1 MKRILFLALVL
12 LGTVSLSAKNV
23 SVTVVPATATIMQK
37 GKVIQPVTP
46 GVYSLN
52 VTLGELVFVAQADGY
67 DSEQFIINLKSPS
80 TMQVRLKPNRK
91 QVSLSSDPNTATI
104 YVDGREMGKGTVDFS
119 INKHESKTVKIEQDG
134 YDTYIKQI
142 GFNDQSDIKMSYNV
156 SLEQNRREINVLLDN
171 VPAAVFLVDGAEI
184 AKGTNR
190 AKFDVHKGKDVK
202 LTIRAEGYHE
212 LEKNISF
219 YHTESLYN
227 LTSELK
233 EDEMFTLSI
242 PGADIA
248 NKDIIIH
255 VKKNMTREDAIHNLS
270 YYLDELFEGL
280 GLSERDNIT
289 GYYSTIWIVNT
300 FGNRSV
306 RTKATL
312 KEMPTS
318 GDGELKFKL
327 KIRSEFAEKA
337 NPTDQDYKVW
347 NRVLRAFKDV
357 PEKLANHVQ

>member
-104 YVDGREMGKGTVDFS
+104 YVDGRELGKGTVDFS

-233 EDEMFTLSI
+233 EDEMFKQSI

-255 VKKNMTREDAIHNLS
+255 VNKNMTRDDAIQNLS
-270 YYLDELFEGL
+270 YYLDDAFGELT
-280 GLSERDNIT
+280 ERDNIT
-289 GYYSTIWIVNT
+289 GYYCTIWVVKP

-306 RTKATL
+306 RTRASI
-312 KEMPTS
+312 KEIPNS

-327 KIRSEFAEKA
+327 KIRSEITDKA
-337 NPTDQDYKVW
+337 DPSDQDYREW
-347 NRVLRAFKDV
+347 NRVLRIFKDV
-357 PEKLANHVQ
+357 PELLANHVQ

>member
-1 MKRILFLALVL
+1 MKRILLLLSVL
-12 LGTVSLSAKNV
+12 LVTVTMFAKNV
-23 SVTVVPATATIMQK
+23 SVTVYPATATVMQK

-52 VTLGELVFVAQADGY
+52 VSIVDLVFVAQADGY
-67 DSEQFIINLKSPS
+67 DAQQFIINLKSPA
-80 TMQVRLKPNRK
+80 TMQVHLKPNRK
-91 QVSLSSDPNTATI
+91 QVSVSSDPNTATI

-142 GFNDQSDIKMSYNV
+142 GFNDQSDINMSYNV
-156 SLEQNRREINVLLDN
+156 SLEQNRREINVLVDI
-171 VPAAVFLVDGAEI
+171 PAAQFLVDGIEI
-184 AKGTNR
+184 AKGANS

-212 LEKNISF
+212 FEKNISF
-219 YHTESLYN
+219 YHTESVYN
-227 LTSELK
+227 LTKELK
-233 EDEMFTLSI
+233 EDEMFKQSI

-255 VKKNMTREDAIHNLS
+255 VNKNMTREDAIHNLS
-270 YYLDELFEGL
+270 YYLDEAFE

-289 GYYSTIWIVNT
+289 GYYSTIWVVKP

-312 KEMPTS
+312 KEIPTS

-327 KIRSEFAEKA
+327 KIRSEIAKKA
-337 NPTDQDYKVW
+337 DPTDQDYEEW
-347 NRVLRAFKDV
+347 NRVLRDFKDV
-357 PEKLANHVQ
+357 PEVLANHVQ

>member
-1 MKRILFLALVL
+1 MKRIVFLALVL

-91 QVSLSSDPNTATI
+91 QVSVSSEPNTATI
-104 YVDGREMGKGTVDFS
+104 FVDGREMGKGVANFT
-119 INKHESKTVKIEQDG
+119 INKFETKTVKVEQDG
-134 YDTYIKQI
+134 YDTYITQI
-142 GFNDQSDIKMSYNV
+142 GFNDQSDINMSYNL
-156 SLEQNRREINVLLDN
+156 SLEQNRREINVLVDI
-171 VPAAVFLVDGAEI
+171 PAAQFLVNGVEI
-184 AKGTNR
+184 AKGANS

-212 LEKNISF
+212 FEKNISF

-233 EDEMFTLSI
+233 EDEMFKQSI

-255 VKKNMTREDAIHNLS
+255 VNKNMTRDDAIQNLS
-270 YYLDELFEGL
+270 YYLDDAFGELT
-280 GLSERDNIT
+280 ERDNIT
-289 GYYSTIWIVNT
+289 GYYCTIWVVKP

-306 RTKATL
+306 RTRASI
-312 KEMPTS
+312 KEIPNS

-327 KIRSEFAEKA
+327 KIRSEITDKA
-337 NPTDQDYKVW
+337 DPSDQDYREW
-347 NRVLRAFKDV
+347 NRVLRIFKDV
-357 PEKLANHVQ
+357 PELLANHVQ